1 MGIFTKFKLI
11 SILTIFSYMA
21 NIISINKLQNL
32 KIIKYFANLINYY
45 NFKITK
51 NCDKNV
57 TIFGYSFI
65 LK

>member
-32 KIIKYFANLINYY
+32 KVVKYFANSINYY
-45 NFKITK
+45 NFLK
-51 NCDKNV
+51 NINLYREIK
-57 TIFGYSFI
+57 
-65 LK
+65 

>member
-32 KIIKYFANLINYY
+32 KIIKYFANSINYY
-45 NFKITK
+45 NFL
-51 NCDKNV
+51 NNRV
-57 TIFGYSFI
+57 QYNI
-65 LK
+65 LGKENIK